1 MRCYALYKI
10 MFYLLTYIN
19 KTEINFVKKLQKE
32 QYSTQRYTI
41 VNICTM

>member
-1 MRCYALYKI
+1 MRSIKSC
-10 MFYLLTYIN
+10 FTYLLTLIN